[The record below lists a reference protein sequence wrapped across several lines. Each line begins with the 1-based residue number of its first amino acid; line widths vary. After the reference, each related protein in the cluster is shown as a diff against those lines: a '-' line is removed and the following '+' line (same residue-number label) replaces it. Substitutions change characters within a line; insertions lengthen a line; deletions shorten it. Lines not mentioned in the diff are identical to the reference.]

1 MMMPC
6 DAEAI
11 VAHLALLAVAG
22 KSGAQTWTE
31 VQELLYAIRKY
42 TSIRWP
48 IGSPMRTKLEGLME
62 EMRTNLQDWSR
73 WDVRPLDT

>member
-22 KSGAQTWTE
+22 RAGAQTWTE
-31 VQELLYAIRKY
+31 VQELLYAVRKY
-42 TSIRWP
+42 VSLRWP
-48 IGSPMRTKLEGLME
+48 IGSPKRAKLEGLME
-62 EMRTNLQDWSR
+62 EMRLNLLDWR
-73 WDVRPLDT
+73 RHDVRPLDE